1 MSQMPIL
8 VNVSIFHI
16 SYLLKYYYIF
26 HLLLTFNLKDE
37 ACPHRTTVCLEPLP
51 LSSSLPALGETGSTA
66 AAAGA
71 EEEEEEEEKK

>member
-1 MSQMPIL
+1 MPIL

-16 SYLLKYYYIF
+16 SYLIKYDYYIC

-51 LSSSLPALGETGSTA
+51 LSSSLPALGETDSTA

-71 EEEEEEEEKK
+71 AAAEEEEEE